1 MEWLKGFVS
10 TLISLPLDDPEV
22 KQVIASILS
31 SLKAAEGRIQTNLAG
46 NDAAET
52 ANHSNLTDLRI
63 MIAVISSRC

>member
-10 TLISLPLDDPEV
+10 TLISLPLDDPDV
-22 KQVIASILS
+22 KRVISSILA
-31 SLKAAEGRIQTNLAG
+31 SLKAAESRIQTNLAG
-46 NDAAET
+46 GDSAET

>member
-22 KQVIASILS
+22 KQVISSILS
-31 SLKAAEGRIQTNLAG
+31 SLKAAEMRIQTNLAG
-46 NDAAET
+46 NDGSET